1 MEAVVVRRIQ
11 IMVLV
16 VENGVHVNVL
26 FEAPV
31 IFIIRIL
38 MVCHCNEPV
47 RERMPFSRVSQ
58 SVQTLQL
65 LES

>member
-1 MEAVVVRRIQ
+1 
-11 IMVLV
+11 MVLV